1 MVETKISKGFQTV
14 VPAEIRKKF
23 NLGPGDML
31 EWVSTEEGVE
41 LKFRKKVTIDDI
53 LGMVDGPE
61 TDAVELKKKAQRG
74 EKI

>member
-1 MVETKISKGFQTV
+1 MEWI
-14 VPAEIRKKF
+14 PAE
-23 NLGPGDML
+23 D
-31 EWVSTEEGVE
+31 GVE

-53 LGMVDGPE
+53 LGMVEEQE